1 MPFKDQIAHT
11 HAELIR
17 LAVAVRQDSDL
28 APALFE
34 LFREMEEAGWNA
46 LVKAM
51 IDFVNKE
58 AVDLAALDE
67 EDRAILQAM
76 QRGLEDPTFLAELEQ
91 DAAHQAAAPLAA
103 LIYAATLGEREAL
116 ETMAGLRE
124 AADTP
129 AAIATSEALIAI
141 VEGARAADELT
152 ANLPEEQARLVRAVL
167 RELAGL
173 EA

>member
-76 QRGLEDPTFLAELEQ
+76 
-91 DAAHQAAAPLAA
+91 
-103 LIYAATLGEREAL
+103 
-116 ETMAGLRE
+116 
-124 AADTP
+124 
-129 AAIATSEALIAI
+129 
-141 VEGARAADELT
+141 
-152 ANLPEEQARLVRAVL
+152 
-167 RELAGL
+167 
-173 EA
+173 